1 MSNEDLSQRRNEN
14 NYMYSLRIQKHN
26 LDKENEKHQRT
37 MQMQTEKVMNQ
48 TTDRT
53 QLHQSSKSI
62 FKDPEVNSAR
72 EIMQKT
78 NDINYIVETL
88 KEILPTRTPKRI
100 TELKNSLRIEL
111 EEFRK
116 NRSEKL
122 NKKRYAFNPNAMNK
136 CI

>member
-1 MSNEDLSQRRNEN
+1 MNQVMNIFRESMKLKELQKKKEQEKYNNTIQR
-14 NYMYSLRIQKHN
+14 
-26 LDKENEKHQRT
+26 
-37 MQMQTEKVMNQ
+37 QTEKVMS
-48 TTDRT
+48 TETDRT

-78 NDINYIVETL
+78 NDINEIVETL
-88 KEILPTRTPKRI
+88 KEILPTRTSTRI

-116 NRSEKL
+116 NRSKKQ
-122 NKKRYAFNPNAMNK
+122 NKKRYAFNPNAIDK
-136 CI
+136 CL

>member
-1 MSNEDLSQRRNEN
+1 MNQVMNIFRESMKLRELQKKKEQEKYNNTVQR
-14 NYMYSLRIQKHN
+14 
-26 LDKENEKHQRT
+26 
-37 MQMQTEKVMNQ
+37 QTEKLMS
-48 TTDRT
+48 TETDRT

-78 NDINYIVETL
+78 NDINEIVETL
-88 KEILPTRTPKRI
+88 KEILPTRTPTRI

-116 NRSEKL
+116 NRSQKQ
-122 NKKRYAFNPNAMNK
+122 NKKRYAFNPNAVDK
-136 CI
+136 CL

>member
-1 MSNEDLSQRRNEN
+1 MTQVMNIFRES
-14 NYMYSLRIQKHN
+14 MKLRELQKQKEQEKHN
-26 LDKENEKHQRT
+26 RT
-37 MQMQTEKVMNQ
+37 MQMQTEKVMNKK
-48 TTDRT
+48 TDRT
-53 QLHQSSKSI
+53 SLHQSSKSI